1 MTATE
6 PTSAPARLVRF
17 EHVNLACR
25 DLDATRSFYALLFP
39 DWRVRAS
46 GRDADTG
53 SRWMHF
59 GNDAFYVALNDK
71 PEQVRAHRRYEQIG
85 VNHVGFVIDDGA
97 AMQARL
103 AANNLRFYTL
113 LSRETA
119 HRIYVE
125 DPDGNE
131 VELVE
136 YHPDYPLR

>member
-1 MTATE
+1 MPGG
-6 PTSAPARLVRF
+6 PTPAVPRLVRF

-25 DLDATRSFYALLFP
+25 SIDATQAFYARIFP
-39 DWRVRAS
+39 DWHVRAS
-46 GRDADTG
+46 GRDGDTG
-53 SRWMHF
+53 SRWTHF
-59 GNDAFYVALNDK
+59 GSDAFYLAFNDQ
-71 PEQVRAHRRYEQIG
+71 PTQERLHRRYAQIG
-85 VNHVGFVIDDGA
+85 VNHVGLVIDDGA

-103 AANNLRFYTL
+103 AANGIPYYTL
-113 LSRETA
+113 VSPETA